1 LDDSVRL
8 KLKAETKK
16 LVLFTADFPY
26 GTGET
31 FLETEIKYLAE
42 GFEHVHIVSSNL
54 KDEQTREL
62 PENCSVERLDLSVS
76 NTDKLLSIF
85 GLFSGL
91 FWGELKIIH
100 KVYRLSLSLGIIKTL
115 LISMLRAK
123 RVAKKVKQLTQ
134 EGFASD
140 SSVYYS
146 YWCDDAALGL
156 AMASDKNSQPRS
168 VCRIHRWDV
177 YFDQSAVGYLPFRH
191 YITQHLKNIFS
202 ISNDGIRY
210 ASEVW
215 KVDTSNF
222 VLSRL
227 GIEAQEPMEE
237 RNDSIFTIVSC
248 SNLIPVKRV
257 HLIAQAVK
265 ALDGRFP
272 LRWVHI
278 GDGPERKRIESL
290 ISGLS
295 DRTEVRLM
303 GRMPNSEV
311 FKLYREL
318 APDVFINV
326 SSSEGVPVSIMEAM
340 SFGIPVIATDVGGNG
355 EIVNERNGKLLNYDL
370 SPDLISTTLVDFIME
385 SDEKSLKAKE
395 AHNTSRQDYDAA
407 KNYTTFTQLLS
418 RI

>member
-1 LDDSVRL
+1 
-8 KLKAETKK
+8 LKAETKK
-16 LVLFTADFPY
+16 LVLFNADFPY

-31 FLETEIKYLAE
+31 FLETEIRYLAE
-42 GFEHVHIVSSNL
+42 GFEKVHIVSSNL
-54 KDEQTREL
+54 KDKQSREL
-62 PENCSVERLDLSVS
+62 PENCSVERLNLSVS
-76 NTDKLLSIF
+76 NRDKFLSF
-85 GLFSGL
+85 LGLFNPL
-91 FWGELKIIH
+91 FWSELKIIR
-100 KVYRLSLSLGIIKTL
+100 KVYGLSLSSGIIKTM

-123 RVAKKVKQLTQ
+123 RVTRKAKQLT
-134 EGFASD
+134 EDGFSSD
-140 SSVYYS
+140 NTVFYS

-156 AMASDKNSQPRS
+156 AMAAEKDNRLSS

-177 YFDQSAVGYLPFRH
+177 YFDQSAVDYLPYRH
-191 YITQHLKNIFS
+191 YIAQHLKKIFS

-222 VLSRL
+222 TLSRL
-227 GIEAQEPMEE
+227 GIEAQEPMQV
-237 RNDSIFTIVSC
+237 RADGVFTIVSC

-257 HLIAQAVK
+257 HLIAEAVK

-272 LRWVHI
+272 LLWVHV
-278 GDGPERKRIESL
+278 GNGPERLRIEAL
-290 ISGLS
+290 IAGVS

-355 EIVNERNGKLLNYDL
+355 EIVNERNGKLLNCDL

-395 AHNTSRQDYDAA
+395 AHNTSQQDYDAV